1 MTKHPAFSYFKTS
14 PGLLHGL
21 AQVRGP
27 GTKSLS
33 TIGPLSMHPRPA
45 YSVTAT
51 QLGLD
56 GFAWVVVRGPTAG
69 VTLPN
74 LCS

>member
-1 MTKHPAFSYFKTS
+1 MKPG
-14 PGLLHGL
+14 PGLLDQR
-21 AQVRGP
+21 AQAHGP
-27 GTKSLS
+27 GTKGQCA
-33 TIGPLSMHPRPA
+33 IGPLSMHPRPA